1 MPSRLKH
8 HLAIVAA
15 AAALGLGA
23 ASAAPPPLPP
33 SSWEVSGEFDY
44 LSPPWTFSNTPLP
57 TSNPLWRY
65 GWGTGTPASF
75 NSLISAYMVPPA
87 TFFRGWQKNTG
98 TNLPLVAQNTKM
110 TPYPL
115 PNAPNVVIP
124 ARGVMLHPGYQCERA
139 VVRFIAPAAGE
150 YRVSGQFY
158 AGDPNVSGNLQGTQ
172 TSNRIVSSTPLN
184 PNLTRHSG
192 SVSLPSQAQSSFT
205 SKLVMLPK
213 DGTLDFEVGCGPGQ
227 NFVFGLTGLH
237 AVIERTPRPYCE
249 VPPNTPVSE
258 NPCLTD

>member
-15 AAALGLGA
+15 TAALGLGA
-23 ASAAPPPLPP
+23 ASAATPPPLAPT
-33 SSWEVSGEFDY
+33 SWEVSGEFDY
-44 LSPPWTFSNTPLP
+44 LSPPWTINNMPVP
-57 TSNPLWRY
+57 NSNPLWRY
-65 GWGTGTPASF
+65 GWGTGTPISF
-75 NSLISAYMVPPA
+75 KSLTGAYMSSGP
-87 TFFRGWQKNTG
+87 FFRGWQLNPG

-110 TPYPL
+110 RPLVL

-158 AGDPNVSGNLQGTQ
+158 AGDPNVSGNFLGTQ

-192 SVSLPSQAQSSFT
+192 SISLPGQAQSSFT

-213 DGTLDFEVGCGPGQ
+213 DSTLDFEVGCGQGQ

-249 VPPNTPVSE
+249 VPPNTPVDQ